1 MLRFVF
7 SLGRRPLLDP
17 ADLPRSKLTP
27 RETPVVQTGAQTG
40 ALHITPS
47 EEHIYFYYMAA
58 KNEHSYL
65 SFLFRLL
72 CSPESQ

>member
-27 RETPVVQTGAQTG
+27 RETPVVQTGD
-40 ALHITPS
+40 
-47 EEHIYFYYMAA
+47 
-58 KNEHSYL
+58 
-65 SFLFRLL
+65 R
-72 CSPESQ
+72 